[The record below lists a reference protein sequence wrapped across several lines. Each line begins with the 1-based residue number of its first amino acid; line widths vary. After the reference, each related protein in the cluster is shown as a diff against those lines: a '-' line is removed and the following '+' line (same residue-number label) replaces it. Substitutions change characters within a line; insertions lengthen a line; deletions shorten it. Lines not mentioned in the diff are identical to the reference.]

1 MRLATL
7 VLALATAVFAKNE
20 NITYHPGTVV
30 VNHTTT
36 FSAPY
41 PAETSGLNKAWYQ
54 ESAIHSPKVFIINM
68 FTLEREPFLES
79 YNFTHNITIPGL
91 STIYPTVKCTENYEL
106 CQATTGEGEINA
118 AVTITSLTLNPM
130 FDFSQTF
137 FIIAG
142 IAGCSPRVATL
153 ADATFSRYIIQILEY
168 EVDAREMPTN
178 WTTGY
183 FPLGT
188 ENYTE
193 YPENIYGTEIFE
205 LNAVLRDR
213 AVELA
218 QKVHLDNGTKANEA
232 FRETY
237 DYAPA
242 NSTPRVVK
250 CDSSTSDTYWF
261 GEDLDETFAN
271 YTKLITNGTAEYCA
285 TQQEDSATMEAMVR
299 AARYGLVD
307 FSRIVVL
314 RTCSDFTY
322 SDDYT
327 GRNTTYFF
335 NDVYQGGI
343 AASLTNLVVAS
354 RPLIKDILKNFE
366 VYNNGTYAPDN
377 YIGDYFNSLDFDLSI
392 RTWGN
397 SEWGTA

>member
-1 MRLATL
+1 MIFLSF
-7 VLALATAVFAKNE
+7 VLAFVTAVLAKND

-36 FSAPY
+36 FTAPY
-41 PAETSGLNKAWYQ
+41 PAQTSGLNKVWY
-54 ESAIHSPKVFIINM
+54 EENAIHSPKVFIINM
-68 FTLEREPFLES
+68 FTLEREPFLET
-79 YNFTHNITIPGL
+79 YNFTHNITVPGL
-91 STIYPTVKCTENYEL
+91 STIYPTVKCTEDYDM
-106 CQATTGEGEINA
+106 CQVTTGEGEINA
-118 AVTITSLTLNPM
+118 AVTISSLTMNPL
-130 FDFSQTF
+130 FDLSQTF

-168 EVDAREMPTN
+168 EVDAREMPEN

-183 FPLGT
+183 FPFGT
-188 ENYTE
+188 DNYTE

-205 LNAVLRDR
+205 LNAALRNR

-218 QKVHLDNGTKANEA
+218 AKVHLDNGTKANEA

-250 CDSSTSDTYWF
+250 CDSLTSDTYWF
-261 GEDLDETFAN
+261 GEDLDESFAN

-299 AARYGLVD
+299 AARFGLVD

-335 NDVYQGGI
+335 DDVYQGGI
-343 AASLTNLVVAS
+343 SASLTNLVVAS
-354 RPLIKDILKNFE
+354 RPLIKDILRNFE

-377 YIGDYFNSLDFDLSI
+377 YIGDYFNSLDFDLGI
-392 RTWGN
+392 RTWGS